1 MIATENTE
9 VLAATKISGKFLNAR
24 SAAQRV
30 KGRRPGIVTQK
41 TQIFGF
47 KEAMNI
53 LSFKLNILF
62 LPSCYLRFLRLKPLY
77 LCGKAFLSV

>member
-1 MIATENTE
+1 MIVTENTE

-62 LPSCYLRFLRLKPLY
+62 TFVLLAFFAAKTSVPLW
-77 LCGKAFLSV
+77 